1 MYVYMYVCIYVS
13 MYLCWDIEVC
23 VLARNAD
30 TRRTRVHV
38 CYKLAI
44 DQRDSDL
51 YTCMYHEIMTTGA
64 KGAYLS
70 GAGPSVMCITSGG
83 SGDHFTQS
91 RSQRQDERVAA
102 ALIAEAEKMGVKGK
116 VYITHPS
123 NIGGVVV
130 HADPPFS
137 NELVTYNGNT

>member
-1 MYVYMYVCIYVS
+1 
-13 MYLCWDIEVC
+13 MYLWMDYESLLGYPVW
-23 VLARNAD
+23 VFALSAG
-30 TRRTRVHV
+30 TRPT
-38 CYKLAI
+38 I